1 MSDARL
7 IPVNDRVAAAHLR
20 GQVSGRAFVEGAARR
35 LSVPV
40 ADLLHAPH
48 GRRERQLL
56 LGQGVTVYEERDGW
70 AFVQAARD
78 GYVGYLPA
86 RSLAAAAPAP
96 THRVVAR
103 STQAYAAADLKSPD
117 LESLSFGSE
126 LSVLEERN
134 GFVETARG
142 HVPVPHLWPLDRRA
156 GDPVAVAERFLGTP
170 YLWGGNSGFGIDC
183 SGLVQAACLLCG
195 IACPGDS
202 DQQARMPGVTLAD
215 DAPLRRNDLLFWKGH
230 VAWVRDPDTILH
242 ANAHHM
248 AVAAEDLHAAL
259 ARILAQGGGAV
270 THRKRLEMF
279 R

>member
-1 MSDARL
+1 MSDPRL

-20 GQVSGRAFVEGAARR
+20 GQVRGRDLVEGAARL

-40 ADLLHAPH
+40 ADLRHAPH

-56 LGQGVTVYEERDGW
+56 LGQAVTVYEDRDGW

-78 GYVGYLPA
+78 GYVGYLPVD
-86 RSLAAAAPAP
+86 SLTAAPAP
-96 THRVVAR
+96 THRIVAR
-103 STQAYAAADLKSPD
+103 STHAYAAADLKSPD
-117 LESLSFGSE
+117 LTSLSFGSE
-126 LSVLEERN
+126 VAVLREANR
-134 GFVETARG
+134 FAETGQG
-142 HVPVPHLWPLDRRA
+142 HIPVQHLWPLDRRA
-156 GDPVAVAERFLGTP
+156 GDPVAVAEGFLGTP

-195 IACPGDS
+195 IPCPGDS
-202 DQQARMPGVTLAD
+202 DQQARMPGLDLDGNTALQ
-215 DAPLRRNDLLFWKGH
+215 RNDLLFWKGH

-248 AVAAEDLHAAL
+248 AVRAEDLRTAL
-259 ARILAQGGGAV
+259 ARIAAQGGGDV
-270 THRKRLEMF
+270 TARKRLEAF